1 MQRMVYP
8 VLAFDRRT
16 VAAKG
21 ERASRVALDKSP
33 SNRSIDDNGHMHV
46 GLSHISKANVCPYW
60 GSEISGGAEL
70 GLDPNKTYNLYRD
83 AAELEAAAA
92 TSNGKP
98 VLLEH
103 IPDTADDPQR
113 EIRCGSTGTDASWN
127 APYLDNTL
135 VIWDGDAQQLIENEE
150 QSELSCCYHYDV
162 IMEPGEI
169 DGVAYDGRMVNLR
182 FNHVAL
188 VPEGRAGPDV
198 RVADSRLEVRTHMLK
213 SRKAILV
220 SGALAAYIAPKLAA
234 DAKVN
239 FDSTLKDVTAKTFAK
254 DKAKIAAGVT
264 AAVKGKLAAD
274 ADVQDVVGLLDALE
288 NVTDGEVDD
297 DLIDQAQEQ
306 TDPGTDPEAADAGGI
321 SEEAMSFLESKLSEE
336 DLATF
341 KSKMEGDT
349 PAGEDAGGLDPVK
362 ATAPKPA
369 GMDSRQVAKL
379 FGDLREAESI
389 CRPLIGE
396 LPRPLETPRAYY
408 EFALDAKK
416 VDHKG
421 VRDPVAL
428 RAMVKLALAPSLAAD
443 SKRPAH
449 DASAEKSFMDEF
461 APGAERIIRS

>member
-1 MQRMVYP
+1 MAYP
-8 VLAFDRRT
+8 VLAFDRKTRSS
-16 VAAKG
+16 KG

-60 GSEISGGAEL
+60 GSEIPDSEAL
-70 GLDPNKTYNLYRD
+70 GLEPNKEYKLYRD
-83 AAELEAAAA
+83 ADELAAAAA

-113 EIRCGSTGTDASWN
+113 DIRCGSTGTDASWN

-135 VIWDGDAQQLIENEE
+135 VIWDADAQQLIKTEE

-234 DAKVN
+234 DAKVD
-239 FDSTLKDVTAKTFAK
+239 FEPALKNVTAKTYAK
-254 DKAKIAAGVT
+254 DKAKIAAAVT
-264 AAVKGKLAAD
+264 TAVKGKLAAD

-288 NVTDGEVDD
+288 NVTDGEVDND
-297 DLIDQAQEQ
+297 MIDTAQEK
-306 TDPGTDPEAADAGGI
+306 TDPGTDPDVAGEDEAGDIPA
-321 SEEAMSFLESKLSEE
+321 EAMTFLEGKLSDE

-341 KSKMEGDT
+341 KSKMSAE
-349 PAGEDAGGLDPVK
+349 PAGEDGIDPVK
-362 ATAPKPA
+362 VTAPKPA
-369 GMDSRQVAKL
+369 GMDSKASRAALRRSPRSGKHLSSADRRASPSARVAGRL
-379 FGDLREAESI
+379 
-389 CRPLIGE
+389 
-396 LPRPLETPRAYY
+396 LPPRARRQ
-408 EFALDAKK
+408 E
-416 VDHKG
+416 
-421 VRDPVAL
+421 
-428 RAMVKLALAPSLAAD
+428 S
-443 SKRPAH
+443 
-449 DASAEKSFMDEF
+449 
-461 APGAERIIRS
+461 

>member
-1 MQRMVYP
+1 MAYP
-8 VLAFDRRT
+8 VLAFDRKTRT
-16 VAAKG
+16 AKG

-46 GLSHISKANVCPYW
+46 GLSHISKANVCPYY
-60 GSEISGGAEL
+60 GAEIPGAEEL

-83 AAELEAAAA
+83 ADELAAAAA

-103 IPDTADDPQR
+103 IADTADDPQR
-113 EIRCGSTGTDASWN
+113 DIRCGSTGTDAVWN

-135 VIWDGDAQQLIENEE
+135 VIWDGDAQALIANDE

-169 DGVAYDGRMVNLR
+169 DGVAFDGRMVNLR

-239 FDSTLKDVTAKTFAK
+239 FDSALKDVTAKNFKAN
-254 DKAKIAAGVT
+254 KAKIAERFKS
-264 AAVKGKLAAD
+264 AVKGKLAAD

-288 NVTDGEVDD
+288 NVTDGEVDND
-297 DLIDQAQEQ
+297 MIDTAQEKS
-306 TDPGTDPEAADAGGI
+306 DPGTDPDAAEDEAGDLP
-321 SEEAMSFLESKLSEE
+321 EEVMEFLKSKLSDE
-336 DLATF
+336 DMATLQGMM
-341 KSKMEGDT
+341 KPDT
-349 PAGEDAGGLDPVK
+349 AEDGAGLDPVK
-362 ATAPKPA
+362 ATAGTGKPA

-396 LPRPLETPRAYY
+396 LSRPLDTPAAYY
-408 EFALDAKK
+408 RLALDAKQ
-416 VDHKG
+416 VEHKA
-421 VRDPVAL
+421 VRDTVAL
-428 RAMVKLALAPSLAAD
+428 RSMVQLLTAQTTRDTARPLATDAAKTND
-443 SKRPAH
+443 
-449 DASAEKSFMDEF
+449 FLTEF
-461 APGAERIIRS
+461 APGAARIIRS